1 MMILNRVSV
10 WLALVCTAFAAWS
23 VLTAG
28 NTAPMPTPM
37 VEPPRSPFE
46 TTVAASGIIEA
57 ANENVRIGPPAAG
70 LVTKVFVAVG
80 DRVREG
86 DPLLQLDDRD
96 LRAQLVARQA
106 AIPPAE
112 AQMDEQKYRIGDLD
126 TQLKRLKS
134 VRDSRAVSDDDVKRT
149 WYAAEMAKRAMS
161 RFEAALKQVIAQR
174 DETQLL
180 LDRLTVRAPRAGTI
194 LQVNIRAGEFALT
207 TGATEPLMLLGDMQQ
222 LQVRAEVDEVNAPL
236 VAPQR
241 PAVAYLKGNTAQT
254 IPLTF
259 VRIEP
264 YIVPKKSLTGD
275 NNERV
280 DTRVLQ
286 IIYRFERPGFPVYAG
301 QQVDVFIE
309 RTPTDRPSPA
319 QAGERPG
326 EVSSK

>member
-1 MMILNRVSV
+1 MILNRVSV
-10 WLALVCTAFAAWS
+10 WLALVCMGFAAWS

-28 NTAPMPTPM
+28 KTAPMPTPV
-37 VEPPRSPFE
+37 VEPPRSPFA

-57 ANENVRIGPPAAG
+57 ANENVRIGPPSAG

-112 AQMDEQKYRIGDLD
+112 AQMEEQKYRIGDLD

-161 RFEAALKQVIAQR
+161 RFEAALKQVVAQR

-180 LDRLTVRAPRAGTI
+180 LDRLTIRAPRAGSI
-194 LQVNIRAGEFALT
+194 LQVNIRAGEYALT
-207 TGATEPLMLLGDMQQ
+207 MGATEPLMLLGDMQQ

-241 PAVAYLKGNTAQT
+241 PAVAYLKGNTAEA

-280 DTRVLQ
+280 DPRVLQ
-286 IIYRFERPGFPVYAG
+286 IIYRFDRPRFPVYAG

-309 RTPTDRPSPA
+309 RTSTGRQTETGS
-319 QAGERPG
+319 GEPPN
-326 EVSSK
+326 EVTPK

>member
-1 MMILNRVSV
+1 MTILNRFSV
-10 WLALVCTAFAAWS
+10 WLAGAGVVLAAWV
-23 VLTAG
+23 VLAG
-28 NTAPMPTPM
+28 GKTQPMPTPL
-37 VEPPRSPFE
+37 VDPPRSPYE
-46 TTVAASGIIEA
+46 TTVAATGIIEA

-70 LVTKVFVAVG
+70 LVTKVFVSVG
-80 DRVREG
+80 DRVHEG

-112 AQMDEQKYRIGDLD
+112 AQIEEQKYRIADFD

-134 VRDSRAVSDDDVKRT
+134 VRDSRAVSEDDVKRT
-149 WYAAEMAKRAMS
+149 WYALEMAKRAMS
-161 RFEAALKQVIAQR
+161 RFEAALKQVMAQR
-174 DETQLL
+174 DETRMLL
-180 LDRLTVRAPRAGTI
+180 ERLTVRAPRAATI
-194 LQVNIRAGEFALT
+194 LQVNVRAGEFALT

-236 VAPQR
+236 VAPDR
-241 PAVAYLKGNTAQT
+241 PGVAYLKGNTAQA

-275 NNERV
+275 NSERV

-286 IIYRFERPGFPVYAG
+286 IIYRFERPRFPIYAG
-301 QQVDVFIE
+301 QQVDVFID
-309 RTPTDRPSPA
+309 RTTVEAPA
-319 QAGERPG
+319 QTQTGEHPAEEPVR
-326 EVSSK
+326 